1 MVRIRFVEEWFIQIA
16 EELREILP
24 RVFKFVAI
32 LIVAYV
38 VGRIFAKVIAI
49 ILRKLEFE
57 RLTRKSEAERI
68 AKRFGT
74 SLIGLIEVVTRWTI
88 YLIGLQIA
96 SQTAGLEFVNQL
108 IQKVVNYMPNLIL
121 ALLIFIVGIL
131 VAEKVGDFVQ
141 GLAEDEKVPR
151 FWLLGN
157 MVRYTI
163 YLLVIIMTLS
173 QLQISTEVLIIVTGS
188 IFVALGVLVVV
199 GMKDLAPN
207 LVAGMHLLYEKNLNV
222 GDTVRVGEYEGIIED
237 IGFVKSIV
245 KKKDGEYVV
254 IPNSDLMRSIVIKK

>member
-1 MVRIRFVEEWFIQIA
+1 VVRIRFVEEWITQIV

-24 RVFKFVAI
+24 RLFKFVAI

-38 VGRIFAKVIAI
+38 VGKIFAKVIAI
-49 ILRKLEFE
+49 VLRKLEFE

-68 AKRFGT
+68 AKRFGM

-108 IQKVVNYMPNLIL
+108 MQKVVNYMPNLIL
-121 ALLIFIVGIL
+121 ALLIFIVGIV

-163 YLLVIIMTLS
+163 YLIVIIMTLS